1 MLQTARIQGASLA
14 RERHQFPTHHQQR
27 VHPKI
32 SSTGVRRRQAEQRA
46 VSLRSAPCCLYVAA
60 VLGIGW
66 PTVLRA
72 LEPADILAIKA
83 GPVVIRPQLAISE
96 RFDDNVFFN
105 TTLANGAILNRR
117 ADAESDFITTISPG
131 VQLALGRAEGN
142 HLHVGYT
149 FDRQFYA
156 ENSDFNAN
164 NHSILT
170 DVRLATERIALEGT
184 DRIEFQSGLFGGGL
198 GFVGRVDRIRLSDNY
213 RLGYAVSEKT
223 LAYAEA
229 TYYATDWE
237 KGTRLI
243 DNNVLQGALGFGFR
257 ALPKTSFFGEVYY
270 GQAATSPNT
279 PQQVKGPHSEFIGG
293 FLGARGDFTEK
304 LSGTVKAGYE
314 TRTYSDGTDAPSSI
328 VVELGLT
335 HKLTDRTTLNLTYS
349 RRTVPSVEA
358 VGTSFVTDAVA
369 FSARQTFGVS
379 EKLSAVAGLAFSTFQ
394 FDDSARAF
402 ANRDDLLY
410 RPFVQ
415 LDYQLQLWLRASL
428 RYEHEIFSSNHP
440 RVIDYNVNRVTLSMS
455 VGF

>member
-1 MLQTARIQGASLA
+1 MELCSAKAWKRV
-14 RERHQFPTHHQQR
+14 PTHHQQR
-27 VHPKI
+27 VHPAN
-32 SSTGVRRRQAEQRA
+32 SSAGVNGRPAKRTVFASRRSPLFACA
-46 VSLRSAPCCLYVAA
+46 GA

-66 PTVLRA
+66 PGVLSA

-83 GPVVIRPQLAISE
+83 GPVVIRPQLAVSE
-96 RFDDNVFFN
+96 RFDDNIFFG
-105 TTLANGAILNRR
+105 TTVTNGVIVYRP
-117 ADAESDFITTISPG
+117 ADAESDFITTLSPG
-131 VQLALGRAEGN
+131 VQLAVGRAEGN
-142 HLHVGYT
+142 HLHVAYT
-149 FDRQFYA
+149 YDRQFYA
-156 ENSDFNAN
+156 DHSEFNAN

-170 DVRLATERIALEGT
+170 DVRLAKERIALEGT
-184 DRIEFQSGLFGGGL
+184 DRIEFQSGLYGGGV
-198 GFVGRVDRIRLSDNY
+198 GFVGKVDRLRLSDNY
-213 RLGYAVSEKT
+213 RVGYAVSEKT

-229 TYYATDWE
+229 TYYANDWE

-243 DNNVLQGALGFGFR
+243 DYNVLQGALGFGFR

-279 PQQVKGPHSEFIGG
+279 PLQIKGPHAEFIGG
-293 FLGARGDFTEK
+293 FIGARGDFTEK

-314 TRTYSDGTDAPSSI
+314 TRSYSDGSDAPSSI

-358 VGTSFVTDAVA
+358 VGTSYVTDGVA
-369 FSARQTFGVS
+369 FSARQAFGVS
-379 EKLSAVAGLAFSTFQ
+379 GKLAGLAGLAFATYQ
-394 FDDSARAF
+394 YDTSARAF
-402 ANRDDLLY
+402 ANRDDLLF

-428 RYEHEIFSSNHP
+428 RYEHESYRSNHP
-440 RVIDYNVNRVTLSMS
+440 SVIDYDVNRVTLSMS